1 MLRSSIGRC
10 RLREVMAMLGYCVF
24 VQLIASKIA
33 CTIASAFACI
43 LGNAMASPSLKLVNM
58 RTAQTTL
65 SALVRDAQTGPV
77 CLTRY
82 GRPLAIVVGL
92 SLIHISEP
100 TRQAEIS

>member
-1 MLRSSIGRC
+1 ML
-10 RLREVMAMLGYCVF
+10 EYCVF

-33 CTIASAFACI
+33 CNIASAFACI
-43 LGNAMASPSLKLVNM
+43 LGNAMAAPSLKLVNM

-82 GRPLAIVVGL
+82 GRPLAIVVGVEGRDL
-92 SLIHISEP
+92 
-100 TRQAEIS
+100 AEVFREWDPGAQPASGRRARKKG